1 MGAANHPEMDAGLP
15 ALLVLVCLLIT
26 LGIFLRCV
34 PVQDYAEFPEQTWL
48 IRRTICGLSVIAA
61 TTGTVFWIWAF
72 VNCVD
77 DGFDFG
83 IISFAV
89 AAVSASAGLKIAKGS
104 DIGHAQAFTGC
115 IAVSCAVPSVNY
127 LIGAILE
134 DGAWMIFYCIF
145 GAVLWAVIAVWLGF
159 ASGRLVSMLGEES
172 ATLLDREGLFAPGGV
187 DSESQNVQ
195 EQTYSTNNPP
205 ANPAYE

>member
-89 AAVSASAGLKIAKGS
+89 
-104 DIGHAQAFTGC
+104 
-115 IAVSCAVPSVNY
+115 PSVNY

-134 DGAWMIFYCIF
+134 DGAWFIFYCIF
-145 GAVLWAVIAVWLGF
+145 GAVLWGVIAVWLGF

-172 ATLLDREGLFAPGGV
+172 ATLLD
-187 DSESQNVQ
+187 
-195 EQTYSTNNPP
+195 
-205 ANPAYE
+205 